1 MTSSNQPLPHE
12 PSNQL
17 IDLNAP
23 EQAYRLMPPKN
34 LERGPLYHANQ
45 IMQQQVITVST
56 DDDVAQ
62 AWRILRDHGI
72 HLAPVLDSGMRL
84 VGVSASATY

>member
-1 MTSSNQPLPHE
+1 
-12 PSNQL
+12 
-17 IDLNAP
+17 
-23 EQAYRLMPPKN
+23 
-34 LERGPLYHANQ
+34 
-45 IMQQQVITVST
+45 MQQQVITVST